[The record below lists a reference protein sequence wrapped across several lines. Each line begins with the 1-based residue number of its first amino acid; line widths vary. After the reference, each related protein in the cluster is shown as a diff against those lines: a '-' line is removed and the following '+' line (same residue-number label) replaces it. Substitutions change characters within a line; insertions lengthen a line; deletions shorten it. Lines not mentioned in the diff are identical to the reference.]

1 MIKSKMYRTA
11 LLFGLCGAIA
21 AGCSSNGTKEN
32 GQSNGSPSSSPE
44 PTQAQ
49 LKQVELSWYYPVPAM
64 QADQQKIEEEI
75 NKYIKEKIN
84 ATVKLMPVPMGDY
97 KQKLNTVTAASEAV
111 DIIWTGYLFPVEENA
126 RKGSLLPVDGLI
138 EKHAPNLKKDV
149 PKVMWDGLTIDGK
162 KYAIPNQQ
170 TNTFQ
175 WGVSVQKRFADKYNL
190 DVKSIKKMEDLEP
203 FLEQIKKNEPDII
216 PYGNFGSQY
225 YPVNTT
231 LWGLPGVDGYFFVKK
246 GDPNYELLRYPEEAL
261 MNFKLASKWYK
272 AGYIYK
278 DAATAKE
285 ADFYSKGKVA
295 VRGMNTLNPGV
306 EADIK
311 AANGGFDVI
320 AIPLSDAFTNGYSA
334 TTNQSISRT
343 SKNPERAMMF
353 LDLVNSDK
361 YLYNLLC
368 YGILDQ
374 HYEKVSDNVVK
385 VKAESKYAPNVNWVF
400 GSVFNSYL
408 KEGQAANVWEETK
421 TRNATAELNPIGG
434 FKFNSEPVNTEKAN
448 MSAVW
453 AEYSKGMA
461 TGTMDFDAT
470 WPTVLERLKKAG
482 EDKYA
487 AEVKK
492 QFEAYLKEKGLNK
505 VPQK

>member
-1 MIKSKMYRTA
+1 MIKAKLYRTA
-11 LLFGLCGAIA
+11 LLLFCIAIV
-21 AGCSSNGTKEN
+21 AGCSSNGNKTN
-32 GQSNGSPSSSPE
+32 VQSNEPPTSSPAT
-44 PTQAQ
+44 TQDDPKQ
-49 LKQVELSWYYPVPAM
+49 EGLKQVELSWYYPVPSM
-64 QADQQKIEEEI
+64 QADQQKIEDEV
-75 NKYIKEKIN
+75 NKYIKEKIH
-84 ATVKLMPVPMGDY
+84 ATVKLMPVPIGDY
-97 KQKLNTVTAASEAV
+97 KQKLNTVTAASEVV
-111 DIIWTGYLFPVEENA
+111 DIIWTGYLFPLEENA
-126 RKGSLLPVDGLI
+126 RKGSLMPIDDLI
-138 EKHAPNLKKDV
+138 EQYSPNLKEDV
-149 PKVMWDGLTIDGK
+149 PQVMWDGVTIDGQ

-190 DVKSIKKMEDLEP
+190 DVNGIKKMEDLEP
-203 FLEQIKKNEPDII
+203 FLEQIKLNESDII

-246 GDPNYELLRYPEEAL
+246 GDSNYELTRYPEESL

-353 LDLVNSDK
+353 LDLVNSDP

-368 YGILDQ
+368 YGIVDE
-374 HYEKVSDNVVK
+374 HYEKSSDNVVK
-385 VKAESKYAPNVNWVF
+385 TKEESKYAPNVNWVF

-408 KEGQAANVWEETK
+408 KEGQSATVWEETK
-421 TRNATAELNPIGG
+421 TRNETAELNPIGG

-461 TGTMDFDAT
+461 TGTMDFDET
-470 WPTVLERLKKAG
+470 WPTVQDRLKKAG
-482 EDKYA
+482 EDKYV
-487 AEVKK
+487 AEVNK
-492 QFEAYLKEKGLNK
+492 QFEAYLKEKGLKN
-505 VPQK
+505 